1 VPSISS
7 KKTIRSSSSASKRS
21 TSTITSRAKE
31 RGSDAQQFL
40 NQLAGKLTF
49 AKVIRSTRLSDE
61 LSQQDFAAK
70 LGISKQHLCDIEKG
84 RKTVTPARA
93 WAWAKKL
100 GYHPQQWAELALQDL
115 IDKEGPK
122 SVTVRLDVA

>member
-21 TSTITSRAKE
+21 TSTITSSAKE
-31 RGSDAQQFL
+31 RRSDTQQFL

-49 AKVIRSTRLSDE
+49 AKVIGSTRLSDE